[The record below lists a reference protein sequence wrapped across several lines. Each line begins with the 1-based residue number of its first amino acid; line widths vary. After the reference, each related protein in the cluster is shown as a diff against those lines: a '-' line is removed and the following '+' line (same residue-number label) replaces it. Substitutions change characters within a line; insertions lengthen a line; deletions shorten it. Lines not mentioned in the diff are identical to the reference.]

1 MQVVCCTFDWTKKP
15 LFRKT
20 FRSPRKGQEG
30 FSLVESMIC
39 LMILGILGGMLL
51 PLFKQF
57 REIKTWEVTQTHRER
72 IFYALAAFVAS
83 KGRLPFPSA
92 PPGTL
97 AFGEENPRSSSEPYL
112 KGFVPFKTL
121 GLSESFSQDGAKKFF
136 VYVVHP
142 QLTFTKT
149 PRDYCEKEILHLIP
163 IGSPQALPFD
173 PVAVV
178 LISPHKR
185 KGGENLFEEDCWV
198 AGEKRWETRR
208 NLVAFYGR
216 LFYLPS

>member
-1 MQVVCCTFDWTKKP
+1 MFYTFDWIRKP
-15 LFRKT
+15 FFRKN
-20 FRSPRKGQEG
+20 FRPSGKGQEG

-39 LMILGILGGMLL
+39 LMILGILGGVLL

-57 REIKTWEVTQTHRER
+57 REIKTWEVTQAHRER
-72 IFYALAAFVAS
+72 IFYALAAFVAT
-83 KGRLPFPSA
+83 KGRLPFPS
-92 PPGTL
+92 PPPETFS
-97 AFGEENPRSSSEPYL
+97 FGEENPRSSSEPYL

-121 GLSESFSQDGAKKFF
+121 GLSEAVSKDGEKKFF
-136 VYVVHP
+136 LYVVHP

-163 IGSPQALPFD
+163 VGSSQVLPFD

-178 LISPHKR
+178 LISPQ
-185 KGGENLFEEDCWV
+185 KGREGKNTFEEDFW
-198 AGEKRWETRR
+198 AEGEKRWETRR

-216 LFYLPS
+216 LFYIPSLS